1 VRRGLIGIHLYRLP
15 DELYGPF
22 GLPFLIL
29 KDSQQ
34 VQGIGIR
41 GYLDFCEEHRVA
53 YLNLFRSP
61 TAAQRVEDHIHA
73 AIDMLAV
80 FPGLGVAT
88 DEEDLRRLPPG
99 RFPYTVFYRV
109 DEAAGEVHILRVIR
123 ASRVAGR
130 LCFPTRPPLRGRSLS
145 TRRLSH
151 DRHL

>member
-1 VRRGLIGIHLYRLP
+1 MRVRYAP
-15 DELYGPF
+15 
-22 GLPFLIL
+22 
-29 KDSQQ
+29 QAQ
-34 VQGIGIR
+34 VDIAAI
-41 GYLDFCEEHRVA
+41 YNHTAV
-53 YLNLFRSP
+53 RSP

-123 ASRVAGR
+123 ASRVRDLGR
-130 LCFPTRPPLRGRSLS
+130 LP
-145 TRRLSH
+145 
-151 DRHL
+151 